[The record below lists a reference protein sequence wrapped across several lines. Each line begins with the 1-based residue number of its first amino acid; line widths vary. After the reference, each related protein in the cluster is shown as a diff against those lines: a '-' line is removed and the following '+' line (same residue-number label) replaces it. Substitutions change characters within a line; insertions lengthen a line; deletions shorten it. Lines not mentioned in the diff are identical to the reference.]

1 MTDLAI
7 EFTRDD
13 RGRPAAA
20 PRPGAGDPQAARLLA
35 EFLTVEVGRTTQGV
49 DHVVARVDAAVAQAA
64 PWEGSG
70 NALAF
75 DIGADGIRLS
85 DLWREPPCERT
96 IPLDALRAAL
106 AAWRAFI
113 AEAGGRD

>member
-20 PRPGAGDPQAARLLA
+20 PRPGAADPEAARLLA
-35 EFLTVEVGRTTQGV
+35 EFLTVEVGGTPHGV
-49 DHVVARVDAAVAQAA
+49 DHVVARLEAAVARAT
-64 PWEGSG
+64 PLEGSG

-75 DIGADGIRLS
+75 DIDADGIRLS
-85 DLWREPPCERT
+85 DLWRVPPCERT